1 MSSRVRLHGAASVAL
16 LALALAALLL
26 GAPSAR
32 AAFGFLP
39 GGEGFDV
46 SATELDGSVDADA
59 GSHPYELTTTI
70 GLNPSAEPAGA
81 PGAFFSDGDV
91 RDIRIDRPPGLIE
104 NPTAVGA
111 CPVTA
116 FNTPRSSPF
125 QESLSGES
133 CPDNSQ
139 VGTITVRSAYGGG
152 TTRTFGLFNLVPPP
166 GFPALI
172 GASPFGMP
180 ITFVSRIRGAEGE
193 YGISLEA
200 TDISQQ
206 VDISALKLSLWGNPW
221 LVGHDDE
228 RGNCLNEEDPAAYF
242 GVPGSLEREPQTKPE
257 SAPFYEAGTCSVGNP
272 KALPPLAYLTLPTA
286 CNGPLVSTVVADAW
300 QQPTPVSQ
308 TSLSHD
314 ELGNPQGLGGCDLP
328 GPGRETAVA
337 QPTTDRAAS
346 PAGFNFTLERNQDGL
361 LHNTTPAGRLIP
373 STRAPTQVRTAVVD
387 LPEGMTINP
396 SVAAGLGVCTPAG
409 YAAETAASAPGA
421 GCPNDS
427 KIGELKVESPLFGT
441 PIEGG
446 IFLAQPYQNPFGS
459 LLALYLVAKAP
470 DRGVI
475 VKLAGE
481 LSADPGSGRLVAT
494 FVDLPQLPYSHL
506 VVAFREGQRSPLAT
520 PPACGSY
527 VAQTNLTGWLEPGQA
542 FSEGTQFQ
550 LSKGIGGGACPAAN
564 APFAPQ
570 SQAGTLNRNAGSY
583 SSFYLHL
590 TRSETDQEI
599 TGYSAKLP
607 PGLLGKLAGVPFC
620 PEAAIAAAHRNGG
633 FAEAASPSCPA
644 ASQIGHTTAGYGLGS
659 VLAYAPGALYLAG
672 PYHGSP
678 LSVVAVDPATVGPF
692 DLGTVVIRS
701 AVRVDPLTAQVS
713 LDSTGSDPIP
723 HILKGIPIHLR
734 DVRVYI
740 DRPGFMVNPTSCERF
755 AIDSTLNGSGA
766 RFSDPSDDTVATIS
780 DPFQVSFCSSLDFA
794 PRFALQLGG
803 GTRRGRYPSVRAT
816 VTPRPGDAN
825 IGRVAV
831 TLPPS
836 EFLAQNHIRTICTL
850 PQSAAERCP
859 AKSIYGRA
867 RATTPLL
874 DGPLEGPVYLRS
886 SQHHLPDLVATLHG
900 EGIRIDVVG
909 RIDSVHGRMRVS
921 YEVLPDAPV
930 TSFVMTLP
938 GGKRG
943 LLVNSDDVCTAP
955 PAQALFIGQNN
966 ATRRLRPRLTN
977 PKCARGAKRKHKKQK
992 AGKRH
997 GGRR

>member
-1 MSSRVRLHGAASVAL
+1 MSSRASGLGLASVAS
-16 LALALAALLL
+16 LALALAVLLC

-46 SATELDGSVDADA
+46 SATELDGSIDAKA
-59 GSHPYELTTTI
+59 ASHPYELTTTI
-70 GLNPSAEPAGA
+70 GLSPSAEPAGQ
-81 PGAFFSDGDV
+81 PGYFFSDGDV
-91 RDIRIDRPPGLIE
+91 RDIRIERPPGMIE
-104 NPTAVGA
+104 NPTAVAA

-133 CPDNSQ
+133 CPNASQ

-193 YGISLEA
+193 YGINLEA
-200 TDISQQ
+200 TDISRQ
-206 VDISALKLSLWGNPW
+206 VDVSALKLTLWGNPW
-221 LVGHDDE
+221 LVGHDNE

-257 SAPFYEAGTCSVGNP
+257 TPPFYELGTCSIGNP
-272 KALPPLAYLTLPTA
+272 KAMPPLAYLTLPTA
-286 CNGPLVSTVVADAW
+286 CAGPLVSTVVADAW
-300 QQPTPVSQ
+300 QQPTPVSRAS
-308 TSLSHD
+308 TSHD
-314 ELGNPQGLGGCDLP
+314 ELGNPQGLGGCDLR
-328 GPGRETAVA
+328 GPGRETAIA

-346 PAGFNFTLERNQDGL
+346 PGGFNFTLDRNQDGL
-361 LHNTTPAGRLIP
+361 LHNTTPTGRLI
-373 STRAPTQVRTAVVD
+373 SSVRAPTQVRNAVVE
-387 LPEGMTINP
+387 LPQGMTINP

-409 YAAETAASAPGA
+409 YAAETATSAPGA

-427 KIGELKVESPLFGT
+427 KIGELKVESPLFST

-446 IFLAQPYQNPFGS
+446 IYLAKPYENPFGS
-459 LLALYLVAKAP
+459 LLALYLIAKAP

-506 VVAFREGQRSPLAT
+506 LVAFREGQRSPLAM

-527 VAQTNLTGWLEPGQA
+527 VARTNLTGWIDPGQV

-550 LSKGIGGGACPAAN
+550 FTKGIGGGPCPVAN

-570 SQAGTLNRNAGSY
+570 SQSGTLNRNAGSY
-583 SSFYLHL
+583 SPFYLHL
-590 TRSETDQEI
+590 TRSDPDQEI
-599 TGYSAKLP
+599 TGYSAQLP
-607 PGLLGKLAGVPFC
+607 PGLLGNLSGVSFC
-620 PEAAIAAAHRNGG
+620 PEAAIAAAQRNGG
-633 FAEAASPSCPA
+633 FAEAAAPSCPA
-644 ASQIGHTTAGYGLGS
+644 SSQIGHTTAGYGMGS
-659 VLAYAPGALYLAG
+659 VLAYAPGGLYLAG

-678 LSVVAVDPATVGPF
+678 LSVVAVDSATVGPF

-701 AVRVDPLTAQVS
+701 AVRVDPLTAQIS
-713 LDSTGSDPIP
+713 LDSSGSDPIP

-740 DRPGFMVNPTSCERF
+740 DRPGFMVNPTSCEHF
-755 AIDSTLNGSGA
+755 AVSSTLNGSGA
-766 RFSDPSDDTVATIS
+766 NFSDPGDNTTATVS
-780 DPFQVSFCSSLDFA
+780 NPFQVSFCSSLDFA
-794 PRFALQLGG
+794 PRLAFRLGG
-803 GTRRGRYPSVRAT
+803 GTRRGRYPSLRAT
-816 VTPRPGDAN
+816 VTPGAGDAN
-825 IGRVAV
+825 IGRAIV

-836 EFLAQNHIRTICTL
+836 EFLAQNHIKTICTL
-850 PQSAAERCP
+850 PQSAADRCP
-859 AKSIYGRA
+859 AKSIYGHA
-867 RATTPLL
+867 QALTPLL
-874 DGPLEGPVYLRS
+874 DQPLEGPVYLRS
-886 SQHHLPDLVATLHG
+886 SQNKLPDLVATLYG
-900 EGIRIDVVG
+900 KGIRIDVVG
-909 RIDSVHGRMRVS
+909 RIDAVHGKMRVT
-921 YEVLPDAPV
+921 YDVLPDAPV
-930 TSFVMTLP
+930 TKFVMSLP

-943 LLVNSDDVCTAP
+943 LLVNSEDVCTAP
-955 PAQALFIGQNN
+955 AAQARFFGQNN
-966 ATRRLRPRLTN
+966 ATQTLRPRLVN
-977 PKCARGAKRKHKKQK
+977 PACSGKAKGKKKHQAKKRG
-992 AGKRH
+992 
-997 GGRR
+997 GGHR